1 MFLIIL
7 AFWWSTSGQF
17 VSRAGQLFIF
27 DLKFGISG
35 SAYPIFYVKVTL
47 FRDKNYFWPSC
58 GRPVVIKWTGVVDY
72 VLFDQIFR
80 CSWLKY
86 TIFLVKVTFLRA
98 LVHFWPFV
106 VDQWSPSVQGWS
118 ICNF

>member
-17 VSRAGQLFIF
+17 VGRAGQLFIF

-47 FRDKNYFWPSC
+47 FRDKIIF
-58 GRPVVIKWTGVVDY
+58 GR
-72 VLFDQIFR
+72 
-80 CSWLKY
+80 
-86 TIFLVKVTFLRA
+86 
-98 LVHFWPFV
+98 HV
-106 VDQWSPSVQGWS
+106 VDQWSLSGQGWS
-118 ICNF
+118 IMFYLTRHSDAVG